1 MAARIPPGS
10 TDIAATQRL
19 LEIALEIAGDR
30 KADLAR
36 VIGVDPSAVSRYLS
50 GERQIELHV
59 VLGALRTLLRRH
71 PHRTA
76 EVMQLIGDRLLDQ
89 QGEWKAVEAPKDL
102 GDVASESMD
111 VTIAQA
117 ELLRAAQSGDAD
129 RIARA
134 VQRLQQETRE
144 LATVALGGQA

>member
-1 MAARIPPGS
+1 MAARIPPSS
-10 TDIAATQRL
+10 TDLAATQRL
-19 LEIALEIAGDR
+19 LEIALDLADDR
-30 KADLAR
+30 KGELAR
-36 VIGVDPSAVSRYLS
+36 VIGVDPSAVTRYLS

-59 VLGALRTLLRRH
+59 LLGALRTLLRRK

-76 EVMQLIGDRLLDQ
+76 EVVQEVADRFLDQ

-102 GDVASESMD
+102 GDVATESMD
-111 VTIAQA
+111 VTIAQG

-144 LATVALGGQA
+144 LAAVALGGQA